1 MNQHTTVSRSENAD
15 DYFKVVISLNTRW
28 RVIECPDGIQWILQ
42 YRASAETYATA
53 PWTGRSCCRIRE
65 ALIRCI
71 SEYCGDV
78 MLSHS
83 INWHRCQSGVQPD
96 LFSFCADCPS
106 DFLQKFFWLANRASL
121 GKIG

>member
-71 SEYCGDV
+71 SEYWRRDAV
-78 MLSHS
+78 AL
-83 INWHRCQSGVQPD
+83 D
-96 LFSFCADCPS
+96 KL
-106 DFLQKFFWLANRASL
+106 ASL
-121 GKIG
+121 PEWCSA